1 MTSTRHWWFDFHLP
15 CDHDKAMDDLFF
27 TGFIFLVLMSIPLT
41 WLNLRLKNHWNDF
54 AVNYPSAPDVEAP
67 LKERR
72 CWISTEWTW
81 LNYGPWTT
89 IGFCKSGL
97 LLKAAEGLG
106 QEPHHMDT
114 DGSGLSLLRI
124 QRNTQLSFGF

>member
-1 MTSTRHWWFDFHLP
+1 MITKSGEFSSTIFGDF
-15 CDHDKAMDDLFF
+15 
-27 TGFIFLVLMSIPLT
+27 SIEIDT
-41 WLNLRLKNHWNDF
+41 
-54 AVNYPSAPDVEAP
+54 DVEAP

-97 LLKAAEGLG
+97 LLKAAEGLRKNIYI
-106 QEPHHMDT
+106 PYT
-114 DGSGLSLLRI
+114 DLKVTKRHGCFEIKGEKLDRYFLLSVGRMPDFQDLIKEYSSSG
-124 QRNTQLSFGF
+124 